1 MSAIRASGGPAASRV
16 RSLPQG
22 RGEPPLELAWYKGF
36 MSRGIPRETQAFLRT
51 YIRSIGQLELLLA
64 LRGSGGRAVTPAGLA
79 KEQRIDPDVAAA
91 HMFEMKGAG
100 FLEGPDGAGG
110 FQYSP
115 RTPELAAQVDTMADV
130 YKTYRVAVIN
140 FVFSM
145 PSESVQSF
153 ADAFRIR
160 KDDDGG

>member
-1 MSAIRASGGPAASRV
+1 
-16 RSLPQG
+16 
-22 RGEPPLELAWYKGF
+22 

-64 LRGSGGRAVTPAGLA
+64 IRDTGGRAVTPAGLA
-79 KEQRIDPDVAAA
+79 KEQRIDPEVAEA
-91 HMFEMKGAG
+91 HILEMSGAG
-100 FLEGPDGAGG
+100 FLEGPDEEGAFRYG
-110 FQYSP
+110 P
-115 RTPELAAQVDTMADV
+115 RSRELAGQVDAMADV